1 MKILFVTPE
10 TPELGGGGIA
20 TYIKHAKA
28 SFASQGHEVYTLT
41 WVFREDSATFNK
53 CVSTSHDRVITLS
66 GEEIWK
72 TYPNGPF
79 QVALSYALIPHVLN
93 FIEEVKPDLIETTDF
108 KSPMYGYLAERR
120 AGRLVEYENIPVI
133 GFNHGLTRL
142 LYSKNGV
149 LPQPHVQGE
158 LAAERQAIRWCDAVF
173 IPSKSAL
180 QSFEYQVGKLETS
193 KVVSEPFMWTHEV
206 TPNFA
211 GEMNLFHL
219 GRVSFA
225 KGLDHEIHFVN
236 VLSSIKDINSVH
248 FVGSRDHLP
257 FRQSEVEEYLDRRLA
272 KSLKDRVVLHGP
284 TRPNHFDGIFG
295 AGGYSMN
302 FSSQETFNYAFVEMM
317 SHGLFPFIK
326 AGTPMEEFLPEGL
339 RHLCLPHDFDLRGL
353 EKVVHDVEERGN
365 SYFDEIVSHI
375 KLLTNPAR
383 QVGYYERFLEEKTKA
398 EPTSQR
404 RENASE
410 YTGSDITVLMATY
423 NNPEIIKETIAS
435 LRSQSVQPGEV
446 VVLDDGSNLAE
457 AHETLDWVESLPG
470 FRVIRS
476 KSNEGLCASRVKL
489 LEHTHT
495 ALSVFLDSDDLL
507 APDYFRKTLDAMN
520 GSHLLPEAVLTWRR
534 NFGVS
539 NELVIMDL
547 LGDHYH
553 VMRNDFRMTALIR
566 TDVLKKIGF
575 DSSMR
580 NGEADDWLFWLEFNR
595 LGHKAVMVGEA
606 LFLYRF
612 AEGSMSWPWS
622 EGQATLTGIDIAK
635 FLAANRGELSEQAF
649 EDIYAERIWHQLN
662 SHSEQQQ
669 GYDQFTGETFNA
681 LFRWAV
687 RLRQSRPR
695 VFWVG
700 QKMSRGIARLVKGN
714 N

>member
-10 TPELGGGGIA
+10 TPVVGGGGIA

-28 SFASQGHEVYTLT
+28 SFESQGHEVYTLS
-41 WVFREDSATFNK
+41 WAFREDSATFHK
-53 CVSTSHDRVITLS
+53 VGSTRHDRVVALS
-66 GEEIWK
+66 GEDIWR

-79 QVALSYALIPHVLN
+79 NVALSYYLLPHIRQ
-93 FIEEVKPDLIETTDF
+93 FIEDITPDIIETTDF

-149 LPQPHVQGE
+149 LPQPHAQGE

-173 IPSKSAL
+173 IPSKRAL

-193 KVVSEPFMWTHEV
+193 KLVSEPFMCPHEV
-206 TPNFA
+206 NPTFA

-284 TRPNHFDGIFG
+284 TQPNQFDRIFG

-302 FSSQETFNYAFVEMM
+302 FSNQETFNYAFVEMV
-317 SHGLFPFIK
+317 SHGLFPYIK

-353 EKVVHDVEERGN
+353 EKVVHDVEERGI

-375 KLLTNPAR
+375 KTLTNPAR
-383 QVGYYERFLEEKTKA
+383 QVGYYELFLEERKKA
-398 EPTSQR
+398 TNTNQR
-404 RENASE
+404 KQAVSK
-410 YTGSDITVLMATY
+410 YTGSDITVLMATF

-446 VVLDDGSNLAE
+446 VVLDDGSNLPE
-457 AHETLDWVESLPG
+457 AHETLDWVESLTG
-470 FRVIRS
+470 FKVIRS

-489 LEHTHT
+489 LEHANT

-595 LGHKAVMVGEA
+595 LGHKTVMVGEA

-635 FLAANRGELSEQAF
+635 FLATHRGELSKQAF
-649 EDIYAERIWHQLN
+649 EDIYGERIWHQLN
-662 SHSEQQQ
+662 SHPEQQQ

-695 VFWVG
+695 MFWVG
-700 QKMSRGIARLVKGN
+700 QKVSRGIARLVKSN
-714 N
+714 